1 MRIEKKATIISST
14 TAAML
19 VIVKL
24 AVGIMSG
31 SVAVLASAIDSLLD
45 LSVSVFNFFA
55 LHQSERVPDETFNF
69 GRGKLEAVASVIEGT
84 IISISGLFIF
94 YTAVDKIITPRP
106 IQYMNASIAVMG
118 FSIVATAL
126 LVLFLGRVAK
136 RSNNLVIRADA
147 LHYKTDL
154 FSNGAILFSL
164 TIIEFSNF
172 QLIDPLLGIGIAVYM
187 IYSAFPIMKEGVMML
202 LDISLDNEEIA
213 RINAMLSRNMKING
227 FHHLQTRRAGSDIF
241 ISVHLVFNDDT
252 LLLDAHRVSD
262 QIESMM
268 RMLFPNDRV
277 HPFIHIDPYDDSDI
291 NEDEVRQLYYT

>member
-14 TAAML
+14 TAALL
-19 VIVKL
+19 VIFKL

-84 IISISGLFIF
+84 IISISGLFIL
-94 YTAVDKIITPRP
+94 YTAIDKIITPRT
-106 IQYMNASIAVMG
+106 IQYMDASIAVMG
-118 FSIVATAL
+118 FSIIVTAL

-136 RSNNLVIRADA
+136 RSKNLVIRADA

-164 TIIEFSNF
+164 IIIEFSNF
-172 QLIDPLLGIGIAVYM
+172 QLIDPLLGIGIAAYM
-187 IYSAFPIMKEGVMML
+187 IYSAFPILKEGLMML
-202 LDISLDNEEIA
+202 LDISLNNEEIA
-213 RINAMLSRNMKING
+213 RINAMLGRNLQING
-227 FHHLQTRRAGSDIF
+227 FHHLQTRRAGSDVF

>member
-14 TAAML
+14 TAALL
-19 VIVKL
+19 VIFKL
-24 AVGIMSG
+24 VIGIMSG

-69 GRGKLEAVASVIEGT
+69 GRGKLEAVASVVEGT
-84 IISISGLFIF
+84 IISISGLFIL
-94 YTAVDKIITPRP
+94 YSAIEKIITPHT
-106 IQYMNASIAVMG
+106 IQHMNASIAVMG

-126 LVLFLGRVAK
+126 LVLFLSRVAK
-136 RSNNLVIRADA
+136 MNNNLVIRADA

-154 FSNGAILFSL
+154 FSNGAILLSL
-164 TIIEFSNF
+164 VIIEFSGF
-172 QLIDPLLGIGIAVYM
+172 QLIDPLLGVGIALYM
-187 IYSAFPIMKEGVMML
+187 IYSAFPIMKEGLMML
-202 LDISLDNEEIA
+202 LDVSLSKEEIA
-213 RINAMLSRNMKING
+213 RINTMLSRNLQING

-241 ISVHLVFNDDT
+241 VSVHLVFDDNT

-277 HPFIHIDPYDDSDI
+277 HSFIHIDPYDDSDI
-291 NEDEVRQLYYT
+291 NLDEVRQLYAT

>member
-14 TAAML
+14 TAALLVLFKL
-19 VIVKL
+19 VI
-24 AVGIMSG
+24 GIMSG

-55 LHQSERVPDETFNF
+55 LHQSERMPDDTFNF

-94 YTAVDKIITPRP
+94 YSAVDKIITPRA
-106 IQYMNASIAVMG
+106 IQYMGASIFVMVL
-118 FSIVATAL
+118 SITLTAL
-126 LVLFLGRVAK
+126 LVLFLNHVAK
-136 RSNNLVIRADA
+136 KSNNLVIRADA

-164 TIIEFSNF
+164 LVIEYSGFE
-172 QLIDPLLGIGIAVYM
+172 LIDPFLGIGIALYM
-187 IYSAFPIMKEGVMML
+187 IYSAFPIMKEGLMML
-202 LDISLDNEEIA
+202 LDVSLTKEEIG
-213 RINAMLSRNMKING
+213 RITAMLSRNMKING
-227 FHHLQTRRAGSDIF
+227 FHHLQTRRAGSDLF
-241 ISVHLVFNDDT
+241 VSVHLVFDET
-252 LLLDAHRVSD
+252 ITLLDAHRVSD
-262 QIESMM
+262 QIEAMM

-291 NEDEVRQLYYT
+291 NESEMQQLYQA

>member
-106 IQYMNASIAVMG
+106 IQYMDASIAVMG

-164 TIIEFSNF
+164 AIIEFSNF

-202 LDISLDNEEIA
+202 LDISLENEEIA
-213 RINAMLSRNMKING
+213 RIHAMLSRNLKING

>member
-106 IQYMNASIAVMG
+106 IQYMDASIAVMG

-164 TIIEFSNF
+164 AIIEFSNF